1 MVHPDLLDILVCPET
16 RSPVRLADADL
27 LANVNEAIG
36 RGALQTRGGS
46 PVRGE
51 LDAALVR
58 DDGRLLYP
66 IRDDIPVMLIDEA
79 ISLDDLS

>member
-16 RSPVRLADADL
+16 KSPVRLADADL

-36 RGALQTRGGS
+36 RGVLQTRGGS

-66 IRDDIPVMLIDEA
+66 IRDGIPVMLIDEA